1 MVKDPDAAQDKAM
14 ISKAVHK
21 HETHMHKGHGLTKL
35 RAGGPTSAMRK
46 KYGKNMAK
54 VVNQRGHSRGT

>member
-1 MVKDPDAAQDKAM
+1 MAKHDDVKEDKAM

-35 RAGGPTSAMRK
+35 SGGGIYSIIKTSNDHECAIGY
-46 KYGKNMAK
+46 YG
-54 VVNQRGHSRGT
+54 GLSFI